1 MIRITNTSSLSDL
14 DLDDLDSIIYCA
26 AKEIAEE
33 CDKMGYNVKVES
45 IDRHHHVSPHRG
57 LRRQLFSLSWVYSC
71 KI

>member
-45 IDRHHHVSPHRG
+45 IDRHG
-57 LRRQLFSLSWVYSC
+57 NADTWDYSQ
-71 KI
+71 